1 MKIISNGTYTSNKD
15 LNRVVKTMT
24 DFINLLYE
32 MEAGELEQV
41 INNSETEE
49 MISHAFNRKI
59 EKVYDLI
66 DPLEIVRCL
75 VLGDNVNFEE
85 AEYEEEE

>member
-1 MKIISNGTYTSNKD
+1 MKIISCGTYTSNKD

-75 VLGDNVNFEE
+75 VLGDNVDFAK